1 MERVLNQ
8 YKRETYISISSYTV
22 WRGSHFVDYTQVHLG
37 DALAVAI
44 HRAGFGTFNDA
55 DAGKTAH
62 CIYDPNTGIYIM
74 DFDYYVLLDFYDY
87 SVLPELQDQDA
98 LGCFRSFE
106 LFGKEHHR
114 IVWNKDE
121 VLLEF

>member
-1 MERVLNQ
+1 M
-8 YKRETYISISSYTV
+8 KHITTV
-22 WRGSHFVDYTQVHLG
+22 QHTQS
-37 DALAVAI
+37 ALHINAI
-44 HRAGFGTFNDA
+44 GRRTFNDA
-55 DAGKTAH
+55 DAGITAH

-74 DFDYYVLLDFYDY
+74 DFDYYLLDFYDF
-87 SVLPELQDQDA
+87 SALDLLQDQDA
-98 LGCFRSFE
+98 LGYFRSFE